1 MKINWQN
8 YAIARRAAD
17 KGCTAKTALGMAR
30 WVAKHAA
37 KLGSSMAYG
46 WEAMQ
51 DCRSQAYERGSRL
64 LRNVD
69 ISARRW
75 TECVLVV
82 DSISVQAEE
91 AARNAHPNRRN
102 WRSAKPVKARLDI
115 TPFGVIAHDM
125 GRYSS
130 KCTYTKYQYT
140 PTYQSS
146 IRVWRS
152 GQTADVWALNKMVR
166 RIIAPAGLRFSIDD
180 EGARVVAADG
190 TGYHPTASE
199 WMSTKF
205 AAVIRA
211 ALKNKRQA
219 VRKAALATR
228 ESARVAKIRDRQM
241 ASCRV
246 TLADSRRAGNCVEGS
261 LAFAERRMGLSR
273 AEILAGGHLIH
284 VLGAS
289 LLATGDARARRA
301 VEAAWQRET
310 MVAI

>member
-1 MKINWQN
+1 MKIDWQN
-8 YAIARRAAD
+8 YSIARRAAD
-17 KGCTAKTALGMAR
+17 KGCTAKTAPGVAR
-30 WVAKHAA
+30 WVAKHGAN
-37 KLGSSMAYG
+37 LGSPMAYG
-46 WEAMQ
+46 WGAMQ

-64 LRNVD
+64 MRNVD
-69 ISARRW
+69 ITARRW

-82 DSISVQAEE
+82 ESLAEQAEE

-102 WRSAKPVKARLDI
+102 WRSAKPAKARQDVA
-115 TPFGVIAHDM
+115 PFGVIAHDM
-125 GRYSS
+125 GRYSC
-130 KCTYTKYQYT
+130 KCTYTKYEYT

-152 GQTADVWALNKMVR
+152 GKTADVWRMNKMAR
-166 RIIAPAGLRFSIDD
+166 RVQVPAGLRFAIDD
-180 EGARVVAADG
+180 LGALVIAADG
-190 TGYHPTASE
+190 TDYHPTASE

-205 AAVIRA
+205 ASVIRA
-211 ALKNKRQA
+211 ALAAKRAA
-219 VRKAALATR
+219 VRQAALAAR

-261 LAFAERRMGLSR
+261 LAFAERRLRLNR

-284 VLGAS
+284 VSGAA

-301 VEAAWQRET
+301 VEVAWQRET
-310 MVAI
+310 TVCI